1 MDDLQATLQALL
13 DDPSE
18 LEQLAQT
25 AASLLGGGDDAAQA
39 EAQMPDLKQMLEM
52 MRSGRASESKKLI
65 SALSPY
71 LSAQRRARLE
81 RAARIASF
89 SSLAELALGGEEEHG

>member
-52 MRSGRASESKKLI
+52 MRSDRESKKLI

-81 RAARIASF
+81 RAARIACF